1 MAVLTVLMVDDEPLV
16 RSGIRFSL
24 EEAALRT
31 SVVGEAQNGTE
42 ALEQYH
48 RLLPDVII
56 TDIKMPGMTG
66 LDLIREVRRTDRITQ
81 FIMISGYADFEYAR
95 QAINHGAAHYVLKP
109 IKTKEL
115 EEALKQ
121 CAARLEIRYDE
132 ALDETERLVRYI
144 EENFS
149 QPLTLEVLS
158 DRFNFNAKYLS
169 RLIKHKVGTG
179 FSEYLLNLRMK
190 RAAELLTKTD
200 MDIKAVALE
209 VGYEDQQYFHR
220 IFKKK
225 TGMTPVQYR
234 RGMDEGKSTE
244 NSGTII

>member
-1 MAVLTVLMVDDEPLV
+1 MAVLTVLIVDDEPMV

-31 SVVGEAQNGTE
+31 SVVGEAENGTE
-42 ALEQYH
+42 ALEQCT
-48 RLLPDVII
+48 V
-56 TDIKMPGMTG
+56 
-66 LDLIREVRRTDRITQ
+66 
-81 FIMISGYADFEYAR
+81 
-95 QAINHGAAHYVLKP
+95 
-109 IKTKEL
+109 
-115 EEALKQ
+115 
-121 CAARLEIRYDE
+121 RLEIRYDE

-158 DRFNFNAKYLS
+158 DRFNFNSKYLS
-169 RLIKHKVGTG
+169 RLIKHKVEAV
-179 FSEYLLNLRMK
+179 FSEHLLNLRMK
-190 RAAELLTKTD
+190 RATELLTKTD

-209 VGYEDQQYFHR
+209 VGYEDQKCFHR

-234 RGMDEGKSTE
+234 RGVDEGKGTE
-244 NSGTII
+244 NNGVNF